1 MNDEPI
7 DLDLLYRTALA
18 GIHRAYVFMRFGV
31 QGVSVGDFDDTR
43 LPGRK
48 DLLIVPEPMPQD
60 MLDNYLARF
69 RAWVVGNGLRE
80 LIETYCHFLDE
91 VYGHGLAILSPP
103 DHDRLLRTF
112 EQASLREKVRRLR
125 EEMSI
130 DGGFSQHFE
139 SLTAARN
146 ALTHGA
152 GTVRVRD
159 CTEGNELVITWR
171 GLEVFFTGEDGVRY
185 RIGDEPTEI
194 QLREPLESVTVDR
207 EKRWKCGEKVELS
220 AYDLVE
226 ISFMA
231 NHEAIDVLD
240 ALQEFGLRRSVI
252 MKAATIVRGG

>member
-1 MNDEPI
+1 
-7 DLDLLYRTALA
+7 
-18 GIHRAYVFMRFGV
+18 MRFGV
-31 QGVSVGDFDDTR
+31 QGVSVGDFEDTR
-43 LPGRK
+43 LPGRNQ
-48 DLLIVPEPMPQD
+48 LLIVPEPMPQD
-60 MLDNYLARF
+60 MLDGYLSQF

-80 LIETYCHFLDE
+80 LVETYCQFLDE
-91 VYGHGLAILSPP
+91 VYGHGLTIQSPP

-125 EEMSI
+125 EEMGI

-159 CTEGNELVITWR
+159 CTDGNELVITWR
-171 GLEVFFTGEDGVRY
+171 GLEVYFTGDDGVRY
-185 RIGDEPTEI
+185 RVGDEPPET

-207 EKRWKCGEKVELS
+207 EKRWACGAKVELS
-220 AYDLVE
+220 AHDLAE

-231 NHEAIDVLD
+231 IHEAIDVLD
-240 ALQEFGLRRSVI
+240 ALRAFGLQHGVT
-252 MKAATIVRGG
+252 MKPAAIVRGG